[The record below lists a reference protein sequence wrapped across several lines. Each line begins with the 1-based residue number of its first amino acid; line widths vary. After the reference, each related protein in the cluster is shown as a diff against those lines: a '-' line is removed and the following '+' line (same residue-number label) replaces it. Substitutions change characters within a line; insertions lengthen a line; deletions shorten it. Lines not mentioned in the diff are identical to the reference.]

1 MPVNSKRSTR
11 KAAAATSGLHQLV
24 FTMVVIP
31 LAVALFIA
39 VINVGLGGLRQTVST
54 VLAKGTDTVRQITGT
69 PPPDQSSI
77 SATET
82 PSDDPETL
90 TVAAPGPMNG
100 YARAR
105 FGQPWTDDVNIEG
118 GHNGCDTRNDILQRD
133 LTEISLS
140 GDCKVI
146 SGMLADPY
154 LGEVVSFKR
163 GKDTSALVQIDHI
176 VALGNAWAS
185 GASPWPL
192 PRLKQIANDPL
203 NLLAVG
209 GSSNAAKRDYAAD
222 KWLPPN
228 PAFRCTYVKRQVM
241 VKNKYQLT
249 VTSAE
254 RAVMLRFYGRC

>member
-1 MPVNSKRSTR
+1 VNSKRPTR
-11 KAAAATSGLHQLV
+11 KATAVAGSGHRQLV
-24 FTMVVIP
+24 LTIVVIP
-31 LAVALFIA
+31 LAVAVFIA
-39 VINVGLGGLRQTVST
+39 VMDGGVGGLRQTVST
-54 VLAKGTDTVRQITGT
+54 TLATGTDMVRQINRTAPSERSPISGTG
-69 PPPDQSSI
+69 
-77 SATET
+77 T

-90 TVAAPGPMNG
+90 TVAVPGSMNG

-105 FGQPWTDDVNIEG
+105 FGQPWTDDVNVEG

-133 LTEISLS
+133 LTGVSLS
-140 GDCKVI
+140 GGCKVM
-146 SGMLADPY
+146 SGTLIDPY
-154 LGEVVSFKR
+154 LGEVVSFTR
-163 GKDTSALVQIDHI
+163 GKDTSALVQIDHL
-176 VALGNAWAS
+176 VALGNAWVS
-185 GASPWPL
+185 GAASWSL

-203 NLLAVG
+203 NLLAVD

-254 RAVMLRFYGRC
+254 KAVMLGFYGRC